1 MQEPDIHKLKINIEI
16 FQQLSH
22 KIKWEKKKG
31 VSSFSSI
38 AASPLESQSNVPKA
52 IEQHTHDATV
62 ATITS
67 ESSHFSQSLAS

>member
-1 MQEPDIHKLKINIEI
+1 MQEPDIHKLTINIQI

-22 KIKWEKKKG
+22 KIKREKKK

-38 AASPLESQSNVPKA
+38 VANTLESHSNVPKA
-52 IEQHTHDATV
+52 IVQHMHDATV

-67 ESSHFSQSLAS
+67 DSSHISQSLAA

>member
-1 MQEPDIHKLKINIEI
+1 MQKPDIHRLTINIQI
-16 FQQLSH
+16 FQQLSYQ
-22 KIKWEKKKG
+22 KKKRKNG

-38 AASPLESQSNVPKA
+38 TASPQESHSNVPKA

-67 ESSHFSQSLAS
+67 ESTHFS

>member
-1 MQEPDIHKLKINIEI
+1 MQEPNIHKLKINIQI

-22 KIKWEKKKG
+22 NIKWEKNR

-38 AASPLESQSNVPKA
+38 AASPLESQSNAPKA
-52 IEQHTHDATV
+52 IEQHTHDAMV

>member
-1 MQEPDIHKLKINIEI
+1 MQKPDIHKLTINIQI
-16 FQQLSH
+16 FQQLSYP
-22 KIKWEKKKG
+22 KKKREKKG

-38 AASPLESQSNVPKA
+38 TASPQESHSNVPKA

-67 ESSHFSQSLAS
+67 ESTHFS